1 MGSIFCSWWMIRC
14 SFWGFYFGIGNLGH
28 GLGQLGLSVKRKGVE
43 FFWCRGVLRCVP
55 AFEKALVHLI

>member
-1 MGSIFCSWWMIRC
+1 MIRC

-28 GLGQLGLSVKRKGVE
+28 GLSQLGLSVKRKGVE
-43 FFWCRGVLRCVP
+43 FLWGRGVLRCVP